1 MADLVGIPGNSA
13 VTLSGLSAGTLLFR
27 GLGHA
32 AADVD
37 ADRTEQQSE
46 EDRHPPAPRQELP
59 ISENSGQHDPE
70 DRREQRGQPL
80 ARPLPADEKAFT
92 GLGMLDQ
99 EGSGAVEFV
108 GGRQRADRRE
118 PVPK

>member
-70 DRREQRGQPL
+70 DRPDQRDQSL
-80 ARPLPADEKAFT
+80 ARPTANW
-92 GLGMLDQ
+92 
-99 EGSGAVEFV
+99 
-108 GGRQRADRRE
+108 RE
-118 PVPK
+118 RPLRVSEWSTR